1 MTSHQ
6 EELLVVS
13 AKIILTSST
22 PNWILKEQKTAMEL
36 LEQYIK
42 FQQGAIENEKKKKKK
57 EKNPLKPKQPVSAFF
72 VFTKEHRIALLT
84 ENKNVKEVA
93 KITGEEW
100 KNMTEK
106 QKPPYEEMEQYL
118 QEMEVYKKKKDEE
131 AAEHLKEVE
140 ELMKL
145 KKQEALQLL
154 KKKEKT
160 ENLIKQKTKGN
171 HQKKKQKQEKNVDP
185 NKPKKSAGSVFLFS
199 KEERKKLGRATW
211 NQQFYHYCSHFSEME
226 SKLRAELS
234 KEEKQ
239 VWNNKAAEAMEAYK
253 MEMELII
260 I

>member
-1 MTSHQ
+1 M
-6 EELLVVS
+6 EENDQDPSLKQLTAQHCPSPRMRHCPHVREGQKS
-13 AKIILTSST
+13 ASNKFLFRERETRLANT
-22 PNWILKEQKTAMEL
+22 KFTEQKTAMEL

-160 ENLIKQKTKGN
+160 ENLIKKTKGN

-226 SKLRAELS
+226 SKLRA
-234 KEEKQ
+234 
-239 VWNNKAAEAMEAYK
+239 VY
-253 MEMELII
+253 
-260 I
+260 